1 MSRDY
6 KREIYT
12 IELIRTGILFLD
24 IMSIRAI
31 GGYYPYDAS
40 RSMVLYTL
48 ESFEDG
54 YLPLNREYKPLG
66 ISRYMDYVKYED
78 FGFLKI
84 PKEYLDL
91 SVLNDNL
98 YTFNDCSYPG
108 NAKNK
113 KKYKGVIDNLFKN
126 KIDFTHGRGY
136 E

>member
-6 KREIYT
+6 KREIYP

-24 IMSIRAI
+24 ILSIRAI

-40 RSMVLYTL
+40 RAMILYNL
-48 ESFEDG
+48 IPFEDG

-91 SVLNDNL
+91 SVLRDGL
-98 YTFNDCSYPG
+98 FTFNDGYYPG
-108 NAKNK
+108 IAKNK
-113 KKYKGVIDNLFKN
+113 KTYKDVINNLFKN
-126 KIDFTHGRGY
+126 EIDFKHGRGY